1 MVVAMSRLTHQGRA
15 VPVRAVA
22 PGTWHGSKRRLAAAV
37 VFGCLSVGAWL
48 ASVGAV
54 SGMEMGSRFSV
65 GSLGFFVVLWVM
77 MMAAM
82 MFPSVWPAVAM
93 YGLVVRRRV
102 STGAHP
108 VVYSAMFVAG
118 YLASWAA
125 FGLLAFGLL
134 AIGRAVGLDSLP
146 AAELSRYVVGPVCLA
161 GALYQLVPL
170 KQACLRHCRGPLSF
184 FLEHWRD
191 GTRGALVMGARHGVY
206 CVGCCWMLML
216 VLLALG
222 VMSIAW
228 MVVVSFAIAVEK
240 LVPATWARFAS
251 GLVVVG
257 LASLALVALVKPTWL
272 PGVDGMGR
280 GGGMDGARPLMK

>member
-108 VVYSAMFVAG
+108 LVYSAMFVAG

-170 KQACLRHCRGPLSF
+170 KQACLRHCSGPLSF

-191 GTRGALVMGARHGVY
+191 GTRGALVMGARHGGY

-240 LVPATWARFAS
+240 LVPAPWARFAS
-251 GLVVVG
+251 ALVVVG

-272 PGVDGMGR
+272 PGVGGMRG
-280 GGGMDGARPLMK
+280 GGGMDGSIPLIK